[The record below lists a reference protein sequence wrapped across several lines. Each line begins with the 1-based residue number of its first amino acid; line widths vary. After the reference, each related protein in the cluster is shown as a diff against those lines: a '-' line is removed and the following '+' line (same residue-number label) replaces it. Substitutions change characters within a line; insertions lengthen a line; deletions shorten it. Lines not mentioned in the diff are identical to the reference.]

1 MRTALRYIVLFM
13 ALCFCGMA
21 YGQKAYYWFD
31 SQAPSEWT
39 PTNTLNGRITVDVS
53 KLLDG
58 VHTLHYQVA
67 GTDSKTTPTVSA
79 LFVKPRVA
87 DGSGAAADRYVCWFD
102 GDYAG
107 RLTGSAANGVM
118 TLNVSKLLDGVHT
131 VHYQVIDAHGQTTPT
146 VSALFVKPRVADGS
160 SAAADRYVCWFDS
173 DYEHRLTGKAANG
186 MMTLDVASLL
196 DGVHTVHYQVIDAN
210 GQTTPAQSAL
220 FVKPRTA
227 SGGSAADRYVCWFDS
242 DYEHRLTGKATN
254 GVMTLDV
261 AGLLDG
267 VHTVHYQ
274 VIDANGQTTPA
285 QSALFVKPRTA
296 SGSSVADSYV
306 CWFDDDYQHAVTGK
320 LSDGGIVMD
329 TEELKVGV
337 HMVHLFVKGDKP
349 SNTVSAAYVK
359 YPTPLTDETEN
370 LLCVS
375 YIDGDSVESQTLP
388 PTGGIVNWKHDLLS
402 LKAGMHSDRV
412 VVYDHHHV
420 ARSERTGLFLHFPNF
435 SVKQRGTYKIDM
447 SLATDGTTYTY
458 KSADT
463 SVATVSKDGLVTGVK
478 VGTTT
483 LTVTGSDS
491 QSYTCTV
498 TVEEMDPITVT
509 VKDTVRVYG
518 DENPAFEF
526 EMTGGTTEGKPQIT
540 CEASKNSAVG
550 TYEIKIAAGTLD
562 YPNLILVGGTLTV
575 SKAPLKVKADDKT
588 MKQASAVPQLTV
600 TYNGFKNGETE
611 AVLTTKPTVTT
622 TATSES
628 EQGEYPITV
637 SGGEAKNYMLSYEDG
652 TLTVKEADPITIT
665 VTDTQRN
672 YGDEN
677 PTFEY
682 TVTGGTIEGTPKL
695 TCEASKWATVG
706 TYEIKIAAGSIK
718 YPNLTLVGGTLTLT
732 KAPLTVTADNKVMKQ
747 GDPVPELTITYSG
760 FKNNETENVLTEKPT
775 VSTTATS
782 LSPEGSYPITVEGG
796 DAQNYELNRVNGTV
810 TVTQADPITIAVV
823 NAEREYG
830 EDNPAFEY
838 TVTGGTIA
846 ETPIITCEAGKDT
859 PVGTYDIKV
868 AAGQIDYPNLIL
880 VGGTLT
886 VTKAPLL
893 VKADDQTM
901 KQAGSMPEL
910 TVSYSGFKN
919 GETEAVLTRK
929 PTASTTATPESALGE
944 YPITVYGGDARNYT
958 LSYENGI
965 MTVTEAP
972 LVTVTV
978 TDTQREYGDENP
990 TFEYT
995 VSGGTIQGTP
1005 QIVCEAGKDASVG
1018 TYDIRIEA
1026 GSIRYPNL
1034 VLVGGTLTVTKAPLT
1049 VKADNKV
1056 MKEGDAVPALTVT
1069 YSGFKNGET
1078 EDVLTVKPTA
1088 STTATAESERGEYPI
1103 TVSGGEAQNYEL
1115 TYLEGTLTVTK
1126 PDQIVLMV
1134 SDAEREYGEDNPT
1147 FEYTVTGGTVDWTPE
1162 ITCEAGKDS
1171 PVGTYEIRIVADDVN
1186 YPNLVLVGGTLT
1198 VTKAPLTVTADD
1210 QTMTEGDDV
1219 PTLTVSYS
1227 GFKNGETE
1235 DVLTVKPTA
1244 NTTATPQSLS
1254 GAYPITVSGGEA
1266 RNYSMTYSSGTLRVE
1281 PRPEQLVLTVNM
1293 TSGEVAQGTEIML
1306 SAKNSQGDD
1315 VEDAAIYYTLDGTEP
1330 TDASTLY
1337 EDAIILEESCTLKA
1351 VAMKTGYAPSEVL
1364 METYTV
1370 IEDDTN
1376 GQWEDPETGIVYA
1389 YNTAESVAKVQR
1401 VRNTA
1406 QGNVAIR
1413 NTIIVDGKEYTVT
1426 EVAKR
1431 AFAGASSVT
1440 SVTVPT
1446 SVTNFYESA
1455 FANDGLLALVW
1466 QSSSVVPANVLPDQG
1481 GRSQNFL
1488 LYVSSASQAPS
1499 DVTNVVVKTG
1509 DGYQMQGTLTLQE
1522 NEGFHCPVAFKAEAV
1537 SYTHA
1542 YQMTT
1547 GFGNSEGWETLAL
1560 PFDVETIRHADGR
1573 VLVPF
1578 ASYRADS
1585 DNRPFWLYAMSE
1597 SGFVKTGSIK
1607 ANTPYIICMP
1617 NNEAYLPEYNITGE
1631 VTFMAHNVMVQP
1643 STDVQTVTAGNR
1655 TFVPT
1660 FRKIRS
1666 SSSVATLNSV
1676 NRLHSNTGGEAPGSR
1691 FISNLRLASPFEAVF
1706 EGSAS
1711 SVRSFAIDFVP
1722 GVTNGIDEVPA
1733 TRPGQQK
1740 IYNLKGQRVSKMQR
1754 GHLYI
1759 VDGRK
1764 RMAK

>member
-1 MRTALRYIVLFM
+1 MRRVLF
-13 ALCFCGMA
+13 LLLTLISVCVVRS
-21 YGQKAYYWFD
+21 QTAYYWFD
-31 SQAPSEWT
+31 EQTQAEWEQ
-39 PTNTLNGRITVDVS
+39 TNTTTGRLDIDVS
-53 KLLDG
+53 SLQQG
-58 VHTLHYQVA
+58 VHTLHYLL
-67 GTDSKTTPTVSA
+67 TDEEGIPNLIETA
-79 LFVKPRVA
+79 LFIKPFTSLS
-87 DGSGAAADRYVCWFD
+87 GSTAHSYCYWFD
-102 GDYAG
+102 EDYANSK
-107 RLTGSAANGVM
+107 RDDMPANGLIVLDVS
-118 TLNVSKLLDGVHT
+118 TLKQGVHT
-131 VHYQVIDAHGQTTPT
+131 LHYALSDTDGNISPT
-146 VSALFVKPRVADGS
+146 ETALFIKPFTSLSGS
-160 SAAADRYVCWFDS
+160 TANSYCYWFDE
-173 DYEHRLTGKAANG
+173 DYANSKRDDMPANG
-186 MMTLDVASLL
+186 LIVLDVSTLKQ
-196 DGVHTVHYQVIDAN
+196 GVHTLHYALSDTDGNLGSTETAIFIKPF
-210 GQTTPAQSAL
+210 TPL
-220 FVKPRTA
+220 
-227 SGGSAADRYVCWFDS
+227 SGGSS
-242 DYEHRLTGKATN
+242 
-254 GVMTLDV
+254 
-261 AGLLDG
+261 
-267 VHTVHYQ
+267 
-274 VIDANGQTTPA
+274 
-285 QSALFVKPRTA
+285 
-296 SGSSVADSYV
+296 DSYC
-306 CWFDDDYQHAVTGK
+306 CWIDEDLEHAVRGK
-320 LSDGGIVMD
+320 LSGGGLVLD
-329 TEELKVGV
+329 VSGLRGGLHRV
-337 HMVHLFVKGDKP
+337 H
-349 SNTVSAAYVK
+349 Y
-359 YPTPLTDETEN
+359 
-370 LLCVS
+370 C
-375 YIDGDSVESQTLP
+375 IDGEVLSPAETAYFMKPIIPVVDLRCVALIDSVQVEEKPLP
-388 PTGGIVNWKHDLLS
+388 PAGGLIVWNHDVSTLNPGLH
-402 LKAGMHSDRV
+402 AERV
-412 VVYDHHHV
+412 VVYNQED
-420 ARSERTGLFLHFPNF
+420 RLMDECSELFMHLPDTTI
-435 SVKQRGTYKIDM
+435 KERDTYVIDM
-447 SLATDGTTYTY
+447 SLATGSTKYTF

-463 SVATVSKDGLVTGVK
+463 SVATVSADGLVTGVK

-483 LTVTGSDS
+483 ITMTGSDG
-491 QSYTCTV
+491 QSYSCTL
-498 TVEEMDPITVT
+498 TVEEMDQITVT

-518 DENPAFEF
+518 DANPTFEY
-526 EMTGGTTEGKPQIT
+526 EMSGGTTEGVPQIT
-540 CEASKNSAVG
+540 CEASKTSAVG
-550 TYEIKIAAGTLD
+550 TYEIKIANGTLD

-575 SKAPLKVKADDKT
+575 TKAPLLVKADDKE
-588 MKQASAVPQLTV
+588 MKQASAVPQLTI
-600 TYNGFKNGETE
+600 TYSGFKNGETE
-611 AVLTTKPTVTT
+611 AVLTTKPIVTT

-637 SGGEAKNYMLSYEDG
+637 SGGEAKNYELSYEGG
-652 TLTVKEADPITIT
+652 TLTVTEADPVTIM
-665 VTDTQRN
+665 VTDSQRN

-682 TVTGGTIEGTPKL
+682 TVTGGMIEGTPKL

-718 YPNLTLVGGTLTLT
+718 YPNLTLVGGTLTVV

-760 FKNNETENVLTEKPT
+760 FKNNETENVLTVKPT

-830 EDNPAFEY
+830 EDNPTFEY

-846 ETPIITCEAGKDT
+846 EAPIITCEAGRDT
-859 PVGTYDIKV
+859 PVGTYEIKV

-893 VKADDQTM
+893 IKADDQTM

-958 LSYENGI
+958 LSYENGT
-965 MTVTEAP
+965 MTVTEADP
-972 LVTVTV
+972 VTIAVV
-978 TDTQREYGDENP
+978 NAEREYGEENP

-995 VSGGTIQGTP
+995 VTGGAIQGTP
-1005 QIVCEAGKDASVG
+1005 QITCEAGKDASVG
-1018 TYDIRIEA
+1018 TYDIRIET
-1026 GSIRYPNL
+1026 GGVKYPNL
-1034 VLVGGTLTVTKAPLT
+1034 VLVGGTLTVAKAPLT

-1056 MKEGDAVPALTVT
+1056 MKEGDAVPKLTVT
-1069 YSGFKNGET
+1069 YNGFKNGET
-1078 EDVLTVKPTA
+1078 EEVLTVKPTA
-1088 STTATAESERGEYPI
+1088 STTATSESAPGSYPI
-1103 TVSGGEAQNYEL
+1103 TVGGGEAQNYEL
-1115 TYLEGTLTVTK
+1115 TYQDGTLTVTE
-1126 PDQIVLMV
+1126 PDQIVVMV
-1134 SDAEREYGEDNPT
+1134 SDAEREYGEDNPA
-1147 FEYTVTGGTVDWTPE
+1147 FGYTVTGATIDWTPE
-1162 ITCEAGKDS
+1162 ITCEAGKDA
-1171 PVGTYEIRIVADDVN
+1171 PVGTYEIRISADNAD
-1186 YPNLVLVGGTLT
+1186 YPNLVLVSGTLT

-1210 QTMTEGDDV
+1210 KTMTEGDNV
-1219 PTLTVSYS
+1219 PVLTVSYG

-1244 NTTATPQSLS
+1244 NTTATPQSLP
-1254 GAYPITVSGGEA
+1254 GEYPITVSGGEA
-1266 RNYSMTYSSGTLRVE
+1266 RNYSMTYNSGTLRVE
-1281 PRPEQLVLTVNM
+1281 PKPEQLVLTVNM

-1315 VEDAAIYYTLDGTEP
+1315 VEDAAIYYTLDGTVP
-1330 TDASTLY
+1330 TEASTLY

-1364 METYTV
+1364 TEMYTV

-1413 NTIIVDGKEYTVT
+1413 KTIIVDGKEYTVT

-1466 QSSSVVPANVLPDQG
+1466 QSNSDVPTNVLPDQG
-1481 GRSQNFL
+1481 GRSRNFL
-1488 LYVSSASQAPS
+1488 LYVSNASQAPS

-1509 DGYQMQGTLTLQE
+1509 DGYQMTGTLTLQE

-1542 YQMTT
+1542 YQMTSGIGT
-1547 GFGNSEGWETLAL
+1547 SEGWETLAL

-1578 ASYRADS
+1578 ASYRSDS
-1585 DNRPFWLYAMSE
+1585 DNRPFWLYAMS
-1597 SGFVKTGSIK
+1597 SDGFVKTASIK

-1617 NNEAYLPEYNITGE
+1617 NNEGYLPEYNIAGE
-1631 VTFMAHNVMVQP
+1631 VTFTANNVTIQP
-1643 STDVQTVTAGNR
+1643 TTSLNSVTAGAR

-1666 SSSVATLNSV
+1666 SGSVATLNSV

-1711 SVRSFAIDFVP
+1711 NVRSFAIDFAP
-1722 GVTNGIDEVPA
+1722 GVTNGIDDIPA
-1733 TRPGQQK
+1733 TRPGQQR

-1754 GHLYI
+1754 GQLYI
-1759 VDGRK
+1759 VGGRK
-1764 RMAK
+1764 VVSNEK